1 METAEKKIVKV
12 LSNIINRL
20 DDLESEQHTNKK
32 IFFVI
37 KQRLLEL
44 NEFTNDILDVIQSQD
59 EDLYVETI
67 EKYSDLYN
75 LINEEL
81 DKNIDEDDD
90 ILQSMHPIVGES

>member
-44 NEFTNDILDVIQSQD
+44 NEFTNDILDIIQSQD

-75 LINEEL
+75 YTTIYSF
-81 DKNIDEDDD
+81 KKSQI
-90 ILQSMHPIVGES
+90 IAISA